1 MAKQVFREILLAF
14 DSFFSFS
21 SFLLLLLLLFFSRQ
35 RRVSSRH
42 YHHDRKHYATIAI
55 RFLVTC
61 SRKLKS
67 AFSNG
72 MEGGRLA
79 AGSMETSRR
88 YLRTLTR
95 YACRSKSR
103 SNRIFQFNL
112 LNKANFC
119 FLKQDATPVDRN
131 FTVNYRH
138 SKLVPT
144 S

>member
-1 MAKQVFREILLAF
+1 MRIRRRIFHFYRTKKEKTDGKVGFSRNSPRVRF
-14 DSFFSFS
+14 FFSFS

-103 SNRIFQFNL
+103 SNRIF
-112 LNKANFC
+112 
-119 FLKQDATPVDRN
+119 
-131 FTVNYRH
+131 
-138 SKLVPT
+138 
-144 S
+144 